1 MIIVFGRY
9 FDLLLSEQAIPLT
22 VNNTQLRERSYLARA
37 KRKFFSAFV
46 YNVHSRSTLT
56 RGVVEYVRFFTSVL
70 HKVYSRTHAII
81 PAFVGSDIAAV
92 GKPQRAAYVR
102 LQVLTCPAA
111 SGGGL
116 NRKFLMEI

>member
-22 VNNTQLRERSYLARA
+22 INNTQLRERSYLVHA

-46 YNVHSRSTLT
+46 YSVHSWSILT
-56 RGVVEYVRFFTSVL
+56 CGVVEYVRLFASVL
-70 HKVYSRTHAII
+70 HKVYSITHTISLHLWGAIL
-81 PAFVGSDIAAV
+81 
-92 GKPQRAAYVR
+92 PQSASCSELHAR

-111 SGGGL
+111 AGL
-116 NRKFLMEI
+116 NRNFLMEI